1 MKYPIIA
8 DSGANFH
15 MFKELEFFTQLTPTQ
30 GQVILGDG
38 KTTLLIHG
46 IGTVTCQIGDRIL
59 HIEDV
64 RYVPDLGDPSTV
76 YFIIFKHLITAYIHH
91 MRMV

>member
-59 HIEDV
+59 HIED
-64 RYVPDLGDPSTV
+64 PSTV